1 LIMVKSM
8 KSVYDKEWTDF
19 KLGLL
24 AEVKSGRDIY
34 AQDRIDGE
42 TPYVTAG
49 TANNG
54 IGYFV
59 GNDNDS
65 KDRNIISVN
74 RNGAVGEAFYHPY
87 TALFGNDCRRVSMRS
102 TSDSNAQL
110 FIAESISHQKSAF
123 SYSRKLGTARLNNLH
138 FMLPVSSVGEPDYEY
153 MAKYSIEKQK
163 ELIEKYKKLLEKQI
177 QEIDYRNIPHLEEK
191 DWIPISVYS
200 IFHLIRG
207 RENNMAILDDGKM
220 PLISAKKI
228 NNGLKGFVSSPN
240 RTVKGNCISLNNDGD
255 GGAGLAYYQ
264 PYEMALDTH
273 VTALIPKENI
283 SKWSM
288 LFISECISKLHG
300 FFGHGLSISNKRAK
314 NIQIMLPVTD
324 DGQPDYEYMEQYAKN
339 MMLKKYNQYLSY
351 LEHKKE
357 KK

>member
-1 LIMVKSM
+1 M

-65 KDRNIISVN
+65 KDCNIISVN

-102 TSDSNAQL
+102 KIDSNAQL
-110 FIAESISHQKSAF
+110 FIVESISHQKSAF
-123 SYSRKLGTARLNNLH
+123 SYSRKLGTARLKNLH
-138 FMLPVSSVGEPDYEY
+138 LMLPVLSAGEPDYEY
-153 MAKYSIEKQK
+153 MTKYSKEKQK
-163 ELIEKYKKLLEKQI
+163 ELIVKYKTFLVKQI
-177 QEIDYRNIPHLEEK
+177 KEIDFRSIPHLEEK
-191 DWIPISVYS
+191 HWIPISIYS
-200 IFHLIRG
+200 VFQLIRG
-207 RENNMAILDDGKM
+207 RENNMALLNDGKM
-220 PLISAKKI
+220 PLVSAKKI
-228 NNGLKGFVSSPN
+228 NNGLKGFVSTHN
-240 RTVKGNCISLNNDGD
+240 RTVQGNCISLNNDGD

-264 PYEMALDTH
+264 PFEMALDTH
-273 VTALIPKENI
+273 VTALIPK
-283 SKWSM
+283 
-288 LFISECISKLHG
+288 CIQ
-300 FFGHGLSISNKRAK
+300 R
-314 NIQIMLPVTD
+314 
-324 DGQPDYEYMEQYAKN
+324 
-339 MMLKKYNQYLSY
+339 
-351 LEHKKE
+351 
-357 KK
+357 